1 MLCAVAVITALVS
14 PIWAAAERPR
24 NVILIGW
31 DGAQRE
37 HVEQCLSRGELP
49 NLKKLIDEGK
59 YVKIDIEGTTD
70 TKAGWTQIL
79 TGYYP
84 AVTGV
89 YSNSRYQ
96 PVPKGLSI
104 FERLE
109 NQFGPDKFV
118 TVAVIAKD
126 RHCGEIDPPQKIRL
140 DDEQTQTN
148 NTEDQKKKG
157 AKKKTQQPGAGRAPT
172 GKIVEENGVKYRV
185 IPGSPYYGMH
195 TALEVWEFG
204 LMEDQ
209 KVGTR
214 AIELLD
220 KYKDKPFFFF
230 VHFAEVD
237 HSGHKYGE
245 NSKQY
250 NDALISNDLWTGKI
264 IEKIRALGLADKTQ
278 FYVTADHGFD
288 EDTKI
293 HKAAPYVFLATNNK
307 AVNRDGRRQDVAP
320 TIYEAFGVD
329 TAAMRP
335 PLDGIS
341 LTKPD
346 NRPPAKL
353 GPAKAGQKAE
363 AQAEPHAPDVIFV
376 PTPQEVVEK
385 MLETAQVTKDDVV
398 YDLGCG
404 DGRIVVTAAKKYG
417 ARAFGF
423 DVDPQRIKE
432 SSENVEKNGVGN
444 LVTIEQKDIFTLDLS
459 KANVITLYLL
469 PSLNVKLIPQ
479 LEKLKPGS
487 RIVSHDFAMRGVK
500 PDKVIEVHSENGADH
515 TIYFWTAPLKK
526 EQEEAEAP
534 TRRPDVV
541 FVPTPQPVV
550 EKMLELAKVTK
561 DDVVYDLG
569 CGDGRIV
576 VTAAKKFGC
585 KAYGFDIDP
594 RRIKESNENVQK
606 NGVGDLVTIQQKDI
620 FTLDLSQANVVTLY
634 LLPSLN
640 VKLIPQLEKLK
651 PGSRI
656 VSHDFDM
663 RGVKPDQTV
672 EVTTDNGAEHTVYF
686 WTTPLKKEPTDS
698 EQ

>member
-1 MLCAVAVITALVS
+1 MLCAVAVVMALVS
-14 PIWAAAERPR
+14 PIWAAAEHPR

-49 NLKKLIDEGK
+49 NLKKLIDQGK
-59 YVKIDIEGTTD
+59 YVKIDVEGTTD

-84 AVTGV
+84 EVTGV
-89 YSNSRYQ
+89 YSNGRYQ
-96 PVPKGLSI
+96 PVPKGLSV

-109 NQFGPDKFV
+109 SQFGTDNFV
-118 TVAVIAKD
+118 TVAVIGKN
-126 RHCGEIDPPQKIRL
+126 RHCGEIDPPQKIKL
-140 DDEQTQTN
+140 DDEQKQTN
-148 NTEDQKKKG
+148 NAEGQKKG
-157 AKKKTQQPGAGRAPT
+157 AKNKKKAQQQPGAGKKPA
-172 GKIVEENGVKYRV
+172 GKIVEENGVQYRV

-204 LMEDQ
+204 LMKDE

-237 HSGHKYGE
+237 HSGHPYGE
-245 NSKQY
+245 NSKEY

-264 IEKIRALGLADKTQ
+264 MEKLADLGLADKTQ
-278 FYVTADHGFD
+278 IYVTADHGFD
-288 EDTKI
+288 EDGKT
-293 HKAAPYVFLATNNK
+293 HKFAPYVFLATNSK
-307 AVNRDGRRQDVAP
+307 AVNRDGRRQDVTP
-320 TIYEAFGVD
+320 TIFEAFGVD
-329 TAAMRP
+329 TAAMQP

-353 GPAKAGQKAE
+353 GPAKPAQKAE
-363 AQAEPHAPDVIFV
+363 TETRTPDVVFV
-376 PTPQEVVEK
+376 PTPQDVVDK

-432 SSENVEKNGVGN
+432 SNENVEENGVGN

-459 KANVITLYLL
+459 KANVVTLYLL
-469 PSLNVKLIPQ
+469 PTLNVKLIPQ

-500 PDKVIEVHSENGADH
+500 PDKVIEINSENGADH
-515 TIYFWTAPLKK
+515 TIYFWTTPLKK
-526 EQEEAEAP
+526 EQEDVDVP

-541 FVPTPQPVV
+541 FVPTPQMVV
-550 EKMLELAKVTK
+550 DKMLELAKVTK

-576 VTAAKKFGC
+576 ITAAKRYGAKS
-585 KAYGFDIDP
+585 YGFDIDP
-594 RRIKESNENVQK
+594 RRIKESTENVQK
-606 NGVGDLVTIQQKDI
+606 NGIGDLVTIQQKDI
-620 FTLDLSQANVVTLY
+620 FTLDLSKANVVTLY

-640 VKLIPQLEKLK
+640 VKLIPQLDKLK

-672 EVTTDNGAEHTVYF
+672 EVTTDNGAQHTVYF
-686 WTTPLKKEPTDS
+686 WTTPLKKEQTDS
-698 EQ
+698 DE